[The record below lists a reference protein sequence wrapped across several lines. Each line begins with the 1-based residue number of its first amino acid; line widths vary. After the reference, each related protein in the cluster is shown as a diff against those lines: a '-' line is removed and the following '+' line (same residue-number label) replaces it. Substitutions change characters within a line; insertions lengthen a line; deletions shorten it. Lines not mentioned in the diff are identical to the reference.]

1 MIEDHPNFSKRFCL
15 LGEHI
20 EKIKLFFTDEL
31 ILFFE
36 SNPYYHT
43 KSYGNEL
50 LLMRKERVASVKE
63 FKTLLDCGIR
73 LKKAISQIDFDGI
86 LLKSLQIKS

>member
-1 MIEDHPNFSKRFCL
+1 MIEDHPNLSKRFFL

-31 ILFFE
+31 MLFFE
-36 SNPYYHT
+36 SNPYYHIE
-43 KSYGNEL
+43 SNGNEL

-63 FKTLLDCGIR
+63 VKALLD
-73 LKKAISQIDFDGI
+73 
-86 LLKSLQIKS
+86 